1 MRKSNPALLF
11 NPISNYNWP
20 KLSIMPPKWTWSSI
34 EFNEDVTT
42 FRDGVTTSG
51 KCNGTGWS
59 GGGGAHHTLI
69 SSWFSGSVHLKKG
82 KQGERHKKGW
92 PNTYGP
98 GLHLRKGNV
107 GQKKILQND
116 ISHLWLKIRQLKRI
130 EKEHFCNLYYVINT
144 CAIRYSEVDKV
155 LLFCSV
161 LRWGGGVW
169 DFFRLDLKKKGG
181 EAGLALPPVSF

>member
-34 EFNEDVTT
+34 EFNDVTT

-51 KCNGTGWS
+51 KCNDTGWS
-59 GGGGAHHTLI
+59 GGGVLI
-69 SSWFSGSVHLKKG
+69 DLDFILILWLRALEERKARG
-82 KQGERHKKGW
+82 KDTKKGW

-98 GLHLRKGNV
+98 GLYVRKGNV

-155 LLFCSV
+155 LFYFKI
-161 LRWGGGVW
+161 GGGWGVGSGIV
-169 DFFRLDLKKKGG
+169 FRSDL
-181 EAGLALPPVSF
+181 